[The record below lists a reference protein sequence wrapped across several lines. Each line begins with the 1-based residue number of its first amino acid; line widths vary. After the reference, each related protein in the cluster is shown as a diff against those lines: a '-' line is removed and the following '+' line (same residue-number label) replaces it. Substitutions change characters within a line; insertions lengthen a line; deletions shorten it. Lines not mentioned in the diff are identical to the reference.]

1 MTEAQCSEWSRS
13 LYVVFATALTLVLM
27 LMFLGFLVGQMITG
41 FYEFNA
47 EQEKHGRV
55 AVTRAPFGQ
64 AGAHL
69 RGAHRCFGS

>member
-1 MTEAQCSEWSRS
+1 MNEAQCSASGREAY
-13 LYVVFATALTLVLM
+13 LVFATALTLVLM

-47 EQEKHGRV
+47 EQEEHGRV